1 MTGIHI
7 LDTSRLV
14 TGLTNHMKIKRILMA
29 VLPFFHFSLQAGGL
43 SDNQFDLDLTSFSR
57 DSDSS
62 VTYVYDN
69 SGTVNNRVDDLPL
82 GSTSSFDD
90 DADTGYRISAS
101 WRLTGKWALNGAIMA
116 SEMSASD
123 SFSDSGAQL
132 EVFRSPHTQEFDA
145 ANSVRASYLSEFSGE
160 ELNAVYRYSETIDFF
175 LGLGHLSLEE
185 RFRMISD
192 DTALVG
198 SGSYVIRTDNDML
211 GPHVGV
217 ALDHMYGDKFG
228 VYLIGKIGW
237 YDNDADQR
245 QRVDDPVLAR
255 SNRGSA
261 SQTSSV
267 SDIQIG
273 LSYYFTEEF
282 ALNFGYQAIEI
293 SDVAL
298 AEDQFDTTQA
308 GSNDVDDGGD
318 IDCDGFNLGLKVS
331 F

>member
-1 MTGIHI
+1 
-7 LDTSRLV
+7 
-14 TGLTNHMKIKRILMA
+14 MA
-29 VLPFFHFSLQAGGL
+29 VLPFFPFALKAGGL
-43 SDNQFDLDLTSFSR
+43 GDSQFGLDLTSFAR
-57 DSDSS
+57 DSDGS

-69 SGTVNNRVDDLPL
+69 SGTVNAPADDLPL

-101 WRLTGKWALNGAIMA
+101 WKFTDKWAVNGAILS

-123 SFSDSGAQL
+123 KFSDPGGQL
-132 EVFRSPHTQEFDA
+132 EVFRSPITNEFDA
-145 ANSVRASYLSEFSGE
+145 ANSVRASYLSELSGE
-160 ELNAVYRYSETIDFF
+160 ELNAVYRYSETVDFY

-185 RFRMISD
+185 RFRIVSD
-192 DTALVG
+192 DTGSVG
-198 SGSYVIRTDNDML
+198 TGSYVIRTDNDML

-245 QRVDDPVLAR
+245 QRLDDFALTR
-255 SNRGSA
+255 SNRESA
-261 SQTSSV
+261 SQTSTV

-273 LSYYFTEEF
+273 LNYYFSEEF
-282 ALNFGYQAIEI
+282 ALNFGYQLIKI

-298 AEDQFDTTQA
+298 AENQFDTTLA
-308 GSNDVDDGGD
+308 GSNDVDDGGE
-318 IDCDGFNLGLKVS
+318 IDWDGFNLGLKVS